1 MTKPSQQTT
10 IGDPTLFQ
18 TKNSNFTPIYIPEQN
33 TDTIQA
39 IQKTLQDLQ
48 SQKEAID
55 TTIAVLQHR
64 LNFLLNS
71 KTPK

>member
-1 MTKPSQQTT
+1 MTQRDSTV
-10 IGDPTLFQ
+10 FQ
-18 TKNSNFTPIYIPEQN
+18 TGYSYFTPIYIPEQN
-33 TDTIQA
+33 TETIQA

-55 TTIAVLQHR
+55 TTIAVLEHF
-64 LNFLLNS
+64 LNCLLGS